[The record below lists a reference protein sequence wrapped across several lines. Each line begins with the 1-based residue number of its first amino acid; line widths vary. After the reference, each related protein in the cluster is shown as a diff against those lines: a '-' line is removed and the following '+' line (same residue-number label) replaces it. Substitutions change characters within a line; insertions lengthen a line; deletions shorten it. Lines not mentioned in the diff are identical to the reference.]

1 MKRRTFLGAAGAAL
15 FLGSLGLPAWGRVD
29 SNALLAPWEGAHGG
43 VPPLDK
49 VRPELFGPAFEAG
62 IAAYRREISAIA
74 DNPTPATFANTLEAL
89 EDAGRPLTRARR
101 LFSLFASSMS
111 TPEIQAVEREWSPKF
126 AALRD
131 EVVLNPRLF
140 QRIEKVYQSPK
151 GLNFEQKRLA
161 WWYHT
166 DFVRSGAALDAA
178 SKKKL
183 SAYNQRLAEL
193 FTLFG
198 QNLLADEENQT
209 VTLSLPEELAGL
221 PASMVNP
228 DGPTVIRNTRSSAE
242 PFLAF
247 SERRD
252 LREKVWR
259 MWVSRGETTNH
270 PIAAEILRLRA
281 RRALLLGYP
290 THAHWRVEDSMAGTP
305 ERAME
310 LLEKVWKPAVARVH
324 QEVADMEA
332 LAGHPIEP
340 WDYRFYAEKV
350 RKSRYDLAEAEIKP
364 YLQME
369 KIRDGLFWMAGQ
381 LYNLDFEP
389 VSGVPVYH
397 PDVQVFRVTGP
408 QSRHVGFFYFDPF
421 AREGKRSGAWMSQYR
436 MQEKFTG
443 DIPPIVSNNCNNLKS
458 QPGQPVLLSWDDAET
473 MFHEFGHALHGL
485 CSNVNYPSLA
495 GTSVARDFVELP
507 SQIHE
512 HWLGTPE
519 ILNRFALHYQTGEP
533 MPAELVERIRKAST
547 FNQGFS
553 TVEFLASAIVD
564 MRIHL
569 EGDREIDTR
578 EYEPRILAEIGMPPQ
593 IVMRHRLPQ
602 FGHLFHSDSY
612 SAGYYSY
619 LWAEVLDQDAWRA
632 FKEAGGPLDR
642 QVAERFRKHVLSVG
656 NTLDP
661 AQAYRNFRGRDPEIA
676 PLLEARGFPTQG

>member
-1 MKRRTFLGAAGAAL
+1 MRRRTFLAAAGATL
-15 FLGSLGLPAWGRVD
+15 FLGSLGLPSWGHAVR
-29 SNALLAPWEGAHGG
+29 NALLAPWDGPFGG
-43 VPPLDK
+43 VPPLDR
-49 VRPELFGPAFEAG
+49 VRPELFTPAFEEG
-62 IAAYRREISAIA
+62 IASYRRELAAIV
-74 DNPTPATFANTLEAL
+74 DNPSPATFANTLEAL
-89 EDAGRPLTRARR
+89 EGAGRSLGRARR

-111 TPEIQAVEREWSPKF
+111 SPEIQAVEREWSPRF

-131 EVVLNPRLF
+131 ELVLNPRLF
-140 QRIEKVYQSPK
+140 KRVKKVYESSD
-151 GLNFEQKRLA
+151 GLKPAAKRLA
-161 WWYHT
+161 WWYYT
-166 DFVRSGAALDAA
+166 DFVRSGAALDPG
-178 SKKKL
+178 SQKKL
-183 SAYNQRLAEL
+183 SACNRRLAEL

-209 VTLSLPEELAGL
+209 FTLSAPEDLAGL
-221 PASMVNP
+221 PTSMVNP
-228 DGPTVIRNTRSSAE
+228 AGPTVIRNTRSSAE
-242 PFLAF
+242 PFLTF

-259 MWVSRGETTNH
+259 MWVSRGEGTNH
-270 PIAAEILRLRA
+270 PIAAEILALRA
-281 RRALLLGYP
+281 RRARLLGHP
-290 THAHWRVEDSMAGTP
+290 THAHWRLEDSMAGTP
-305 ERAME
+305 ERALE
-310 LLEKVWKPAVARVH
+310 LLTRVWKPAVARVR

-350 RKSRYDLAEAEIKP
+350 RKARYDLAEAEIKP

-369 KIRDGLFWMAGQ
+369 RIRDGLFWMASQ
-381 LYNLDFEP
+381 LYGLDFRP
-389 VSGVPVYH
+389 VQGVPVYH

-408 QSRHVGFFYFDPF
+408 QGRHVGYFYFDPY
-421 AREGKRSGAWMSQYR
+421 ARQGKRSGAWMSQYR
-436 MQEKFTG
+436 MQEKFAG
-443 DIPPIVSNNCNNLKS
+443 EIPAIVSNNCNNLKA

-485 CSNVNYPSLA
+485 CSDVDHPSLA

-512 HWLGTPE
+512 HWLSTPE
-519 ILNRFALHYQTGEP
+519 ILNRFALHHQTGQP
-533 MPAELVERIRKAST
+533 MPAELIERIRRAST

-553 TVEFLASAIVD
+553 TVEYLASAIVD
-564 MRIHL
+564 MRLHL
-569 EGDREIDTR
+569 EGERPIDTR
-578 EYEPRILAEIGMPPQ
+578 EYEARILREIGMPPQ

-619 LWAEVLDQDAWRA
+619 LWSEVLDQDAWRA
-632 FKEAGGPLDR
+632 FQEGEGPFDR
-642 QVAERFRKHVLSVG
+642 KVAERFRKHVLSVG

-676 PLLEARGFPTQG
+676 PLLQARGFPVD